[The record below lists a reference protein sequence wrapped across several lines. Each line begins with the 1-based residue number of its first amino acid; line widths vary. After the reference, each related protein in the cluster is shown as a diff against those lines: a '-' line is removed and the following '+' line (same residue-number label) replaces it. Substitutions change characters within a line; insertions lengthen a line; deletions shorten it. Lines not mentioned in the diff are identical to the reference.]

1 MISSEKPLINIM
13 VPVYNGLDTLPMA
26 LASLSYQTYANW
38 KCIIVNDG
46 STDGTS
52 TYLDNLQDD
61 RFQVIH
67 LEKNSGRP
75 YARQVA
81 LEAADGKYLAFLD
94 ADDFYHPQKLEQQL
108 AILEKHP
115 EVLIT
120 CCANGCYNANLELET
135 VRGKGKGI
143 PQQFNIGD
151 RRNVVLRTAM
161 LRLEEAKKFRFN
173 VRLKLA
179 EDTDFIDRLLDG
191 KFFLTVPD
199 VLYYYSEFVSV
210 TKAKILKSNYY
221 AMRCAVSLL
230 KNSPAYYGKR
240 IAINGVKILLK
251 LIVYPFVSVD
261 FYLSR
266 RGKKTTEQEQLE
278 FKAVTSQLN
287 KYL

>member
-1 MISSEKPLINIM
+1 MMIDIEKPLINVMI
-13 VPVYNGLDTLPMA
+13 PVYNGLETLPMA

-46 STDGTS
+46 STDGTKA
-52 TYLDNLQDD
+52 YLDSLEDD
-61 RFQVIH
+61 RFQIIH

-81 LEAADGKYLAFLD
+81 LEAANGKYLAFLD

-108 AILEKHP
+108 AILVKQP
-115 EVLIT
+115 EVVLT
-120 CCANGCYNANLELET
+120 CCANGCYNSDLELET
-135 VRGKGKGI
+135 VRGKGAGVPLK
-143 PQQFNIGD
+143 FNIGD

-173 VRLKLA
+173 VDLKLA

-191 KFFLTVPD
+191 KFFLTVSN

-221 AMRCAVSLL
+221 AIRCAVSLF
-230 KNSPAYYGKR
+230 KNSPKYYSK
-240 IAINGVKILLK
+240 
-251 LIVYPFVSVD
+251 
-261 FYLSR
+261 
-266 RGKKTTEQEQLE
+266 
-278 FKAVTSQLN
+278 
-287 KYL
+287 